1 MRFGV
6 LLGLTALA
14 IGCAEG
20 EQPRP
25 QVFAPAEFD
34 YVRGGRP
41 QGRDADTQIF
51 ATVFDWLIANTLRPG
66 SLDAVPPTLVVADET
81 LPICAGFRGWCIPA
95 DDVISELKE
104 HPDWGG
110 NAVSAFWAQ
119 NRVRPIPTSLG
130 NDRIRFVSV
139 RDDLSRR
146 VQRGNW
152 WEAVQSALPRGS
164 RLVSVGSPVYPS
176 NNTALV
182 YFVQPGD
189 GGGVLL
195 LVREGRGWRIADH
208 DGWTS

>member
-14 IGCAEG
+14 IGCAEA
-20 EQPRP
+20 RP

-41 QGRDADTQIF
+41 QGRDADTQVF
-51 ATVFDWLIANTLRPG
+51 ATVFDWLVANTLRPG
-66 SLDAVPPTLVVADET
+66 SPDAVPPTLVVADET
-81 LPICAGFRGWCIPA
+81 LPTCTSFREWCIPA

-119 NRVRPIPTSLG
+119 NRVRSIPTSFR
-130 NDRIRFVSV
+130 NDRIHFVSV

-152 WEAVQSALPRGS
+152 WEAVQSAFPRGS

-182 YFVQPGD
+182 YFVQPAD

-195 LVREGRGWRIADH
+195 LVREGRGWRIADR